1 MMRVLFVL
9 LLLAAGAAGVVLA
22 GAWKAHRNTTDAGAR
37 LGLRLMMVA
46 LLGLL
51 FVAGATAT
59 WYVLRTPAQLH

>member
-22 GAWKAHRNTTDAGAR
+22 GAWKAQRNTTDAGAR
-37 LGLRLMMVA
+37 LGLRMMMVA